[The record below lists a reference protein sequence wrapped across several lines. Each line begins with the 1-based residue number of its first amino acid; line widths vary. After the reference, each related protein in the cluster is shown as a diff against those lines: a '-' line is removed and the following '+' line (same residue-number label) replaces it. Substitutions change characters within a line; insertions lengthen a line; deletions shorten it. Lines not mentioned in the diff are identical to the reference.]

1 LALAIPGA
9 LRSRL
14 GNAGRIL
21 TALRYPQYRRF
32 WLGNFGAV
40 TGQQM
45 MWVAQ
50 GWLVY
55 DLTGSPV
62 YLGYAGLVTA
72 LPAIGLN
79 LLGGVLADR
88 LDQRRVI
95 TATQVMTSA
104 AVFILATL
112 TALDL
117 VHVWHVLVVAFILG
131 ATQAFNNPARQAIFP
146 QLIDK
151 KDLMNAVSLN
161 SMVWQSTRVIAP
173 AIAGV
178 IVSVAGSAVAFYVC
192 SVCFLALA
200 VAVLGLKIERTE
212 TRQRRASVLRDLSD
226 GLGFIRDNFLFTFL
240 ISMSFFSSFFGGAGI
255 QLMPVFVRDILDA
268 GPSALGVLMSVM
280 GVGTMIGVIT
290 GGYLGDFERKGLLII
305 GGATLYGTFL
315 VLFANSTYYPLSLA
329 LIFCM
334 GICLQ
339 LYTITL
345 QTTLQMRVP
354 DELRGRVM
362 GVYGMTHNIGP
373 LGAMQAGLLASA
385 FGAPTAV
392 TISGLAIIAFSLLV
406 ASSRGE
412 VRRLSLAPST

>member
-1 LALAIPGA
+1 LAIAIPYA

-72 LPAIGLN
+72 LPAIVLN

-88 LDQRRVI
+88 LDQRKVI
-95 TATQVMTSA
+95 TTSQVITSS
-104 AVFILATL
+104 AVFVLATL
-112 TALDL
+112 TAFSL

-131 ATQAFNNPARQAIFP
+131 STQAFNNPARQAIFP

-178 IVSVAGSAVAFYVC
+178 IVALAGTAVAFYVC

-200 VAVLGLKIERTE
+200 IAVLGLKINPQEA
-212 TRQRRASVLRDLSD
+212 RQRRGSVLGDLGD
-226 GLGFIRDNFLFTFL
+226 GLGFIRDNFLFAFL
-240 ISMSFFSSFFGGAGI
+240 IGMSFFSSFFGGAGI
-255 QLMPVFVRDILDA
+255 QLMPVFVRDILHA
-268 GPSALGVLMSVM
+268 GPSALGLLMSVM

-290 GGYLGDFERKGLLII
+290 GGYLGDYERKGLLII
-305 GGATLYGTFL
+305 GGATAYGTFL
-315 VLFANSTYYPLSLA
+315 ILFANSTYLPLSLA
-329 LIFCM
+329 LLFVM
-334 GICLQ
+334 GISLQ

-385 FGAPTAV
+385 FGAPVAV
-392 TISGLAIIAFSLLV
+392 TVSGLAIIVFALGV
-406 ASSRGE
+406 ASSRSE
-412 VRRLSLAPST
+412 VRRLSLPVAA

>member
-1 LALAIPGA
+1 VALLIPSGLA
-9 LRSRL
+9 SRA

-72 LPAIGLN
+72 LPAIVLN

-88 LDQRRVI
+88 LDQRKVI
-95 TATQVMTSA
+95 TTSQVITSS
-104 AVFILATL
+104 AVFVLATL

-131 ATQAFNNPARQAIFP
+131 STQAFNNPARQAIFP

-178 IVSVAGSAVAFYVC
+178 IVAVAGTAVAFYVC

-200 VAVLGLKIERTE
+200 FAVLGLKIQPGER
-212 TRQRRASVLRDLSD
+212 RQQRGSVLSDLGD
-226 GLGFIRDNFLFTFL
+226 GVGFIRDNFLFAFL
-240 ISMSFFSSFFGGAGI
+240 IGMSFFSSFFGGAGI
-255 QLMPVFVRDILDA
+255 QLMPVFVRDILHG
-268 GPSALGVLMSVM
+268 GPSALGLLMSVM

-290 GGYLGDFERKGLLII
+290 GGYLGDYERKGLLII
-305 GGATLYGTFL
+305 GGATAYGTFL
-315 VLFANSTYYPLSLA
+315 ILFANSTYLPLSLA
-329 LIFCM
+329 LLFVM
-334 GICLQ
+334 GISLQ

-392 TISGLAIIAFSLLV
+392 TISGLAIIVFALGV
-406 ASSRGE
+406 ASSRSE
-412 VRRLSLAPST
+412 VRRLSLPVAA